1 MSGIPSAERDRLL
14 KRAARHPAVIAAVDA
29 ILGDL
34 ERHGEE
40 PTKAAIFESALRLD
54 ATVAGAANLID
65 IVELLHAQDPPSRQ
79 AL

>member
-1 MSGIPSAERDRLL
+1 MSAIDAVRDRLL

-40 PTKAAIFESALRLD
+40 PTKAAIFESAGTSPT
-54 ATVAGAANLID
+54 AYSG
-65 IVELLHAQDPPSRQ
+65 SRPTRKTTTGR
-79 AL
+79 ASS